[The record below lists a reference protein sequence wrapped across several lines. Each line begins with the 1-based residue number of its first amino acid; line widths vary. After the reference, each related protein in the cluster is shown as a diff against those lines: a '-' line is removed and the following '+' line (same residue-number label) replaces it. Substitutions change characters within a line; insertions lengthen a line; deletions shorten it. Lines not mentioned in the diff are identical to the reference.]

1 MKAWSH
7 STSSRREFLKKTA
20 IGGTAALA
28 APSFNVLGAN
38 DVVRVAVIGVGGRG
52 ASHIKSLRAIEGV
65 EVVAVCDPDASKMN
79 WVRKDDPNVEQI
91 EDFREVLDRNDI
103 DAITTAAPNHWH
115 AAMTVTGC
123 QAGKHVYVEKPV
135 SHSIWEGR
143 KMVEAARK
151 YDRIV
156 QGGTQQRSCPAPQE
170 VARDLASGMY
180 GKVQWVHCMKLNQR
194 APIGYV
200 TEPAKVPDGVD
211 YNLWCGPA
219 SDDPPMRQKFHY
231 DWHWQWNWGDGEM
244 GNWGVHY
251 TDDLCHIMGWDDKMP
266 TKVRSGGGRFIW
278 KDNGETPNMIF
289 SLMDY
294 EGVPVVV
301 ETRNLPYS
309 SERSTHGV
317 YMGSQ
322 QGNIIMCE
330 KGIIKLARGGGKS
343 YELDGKTTIKK
354 YSGNSGQ
361 GHFDNFINAIRSGKK
376 EDLAAEIASGHVSSG
391 ICHLA
396 NASYRV
402 GEEAS
407 VSEVKEAFSG
417 HEDAA
422 NTVESV
428 LSQLEANGASIE
440 SMNLGPELTFDPTT
454 EKFTGSFSAE
464 ANAFVKTPQREEFA
478 IPEEV

>member
-1 MKAWSH
+1 MPKPTHAL
-7 STSSRREFLKKTA
+7 SSRRRFLKGATM
-20 IGGTAALA
+20 GGLGALA
-28 APSFNVLGAN
+28 APSINVLGAN
-38 DVVRVAVIGVGGRG
+38 DEIRVAVIGLGGRG
-52 ASHIKSLRAIEGV
+52 AAHVKSLRSIPGV
-65 EVVAVCDPDASKMN
+65 TVAAVCDPDASKMN
-79 WVRKDDPNVEQI
+79 WARKDDPGVEQI
-91 EDFREVLDRNDI
+91 ADFREILERDDI

-115 AAMTVTGC
+115 AAMTVMGC

-135 SHSIWEGR
+135 SHNIWEGR

-170 VARDLASGMY
+170 AARDLAEEKF
-180 GKVQWVHCMKLNQR
+180 GKVLWVHCMKLNQR
-194 APIGYV
+194 PPIGYV
-200 TEPAKVPDGVD
+200 TEPAKIPEGVD

-219 SDDPPMRQKFHY
+219 SDDPPMREKFHY

-244 GNWGVHY
+244 GNWAVHY
-251 TDDLCHIMGWDDKMP
+251 TDDLCHMMGWNDVMP
-266 TKVRSGGGRFIW
+266 TKVRSGGGRFLW

-294 EGVPVVV
+294 NGIPVVV

-309 SERSTHGV
+309 SERNTHGV
-317 YMGSQ
+317 YLGSQ

-330 KGIIKLARGGGKS
+330 GGMIKLARGGGKA
-343 YELDGKTTIKK
+343 YEPDGKTTIKK
-354 YSGNSGQ
+354 YSGDSGKD
-361 GHFDNFINAIRSGKK
+361 HFVNFIDAIRSGKK
-376 EDLAAEIASGHVSSG
+376 EDLAAEIESGHVSSG

-402 GEEAS
+402 GQTAP

-422 NTVESV
+422 STVDSV
-428 LSQLEANGASIE
+428 LQQIEANGGSVDE
-440 SMNLGPELTFDPTT
+440 MQLGPELTFDPET
-454 EKFTGSFSAE
+454 EKFTGDNAE
-464 ANAFVKTPQREEFA
+464 AANAFVKTPQREEFA
-478 IPEEV
+478 IPESV